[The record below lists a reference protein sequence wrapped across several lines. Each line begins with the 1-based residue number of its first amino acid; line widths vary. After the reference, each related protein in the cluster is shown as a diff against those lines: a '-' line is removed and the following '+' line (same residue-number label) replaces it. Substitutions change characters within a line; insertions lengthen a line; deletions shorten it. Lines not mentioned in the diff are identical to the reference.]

1 MTGRSLIEI
10 YTVGGAIIGL
20 WAMVRF
26 PRLAPSSMKGA
37 IVAVSAA
44 FVASCFIPPAVGTL
58 IAYGGRAGGVAALL
72 GLVLPVL
79 TAMFWSAGC
88 LFQALYGMLG
98 RGA

>member
-1 MTGRSLIEI
+1 VTGRSLIEI
-10 YTVGGAIIGL
+10 YAVGGAIIGL

-26 PRLAPSSMKGA
+26 PTLAPSSMKGA

-44 FVASCFIPPAVGTL
+44 FVASCFIPLAVAAL
-58 IAYGGRAGGVAALL
+58 VAYGRAGGIVALL

-98 RGA
+98 RGT